1 MKVKTQECKN
11 AVDRT
16 DQARHSLPEKV
27 QILQCGRGRQS
38 HDTNLER
45 QDMKEPFCANE
56 WLIVTWI
63 SDHEGGRQLYFSE
76 EKISV
81 TNGWDKTIKIME
93 MTYRLKSLKQKNLSM
108 VELTQQHFTLNI
120 WS

>member
-1 MKVKTQECKN
+1 MTERIKQDIHCLKRSKSCNV
-11 AVDRT
+11 A
-16 DQARHSLPEKV
+16 
-27 QILQCGRGRQS
+27 GGRQS

-45 QDMKEPFCANE
+45 QDMKGPFCANE

-120 WS
+120 LS